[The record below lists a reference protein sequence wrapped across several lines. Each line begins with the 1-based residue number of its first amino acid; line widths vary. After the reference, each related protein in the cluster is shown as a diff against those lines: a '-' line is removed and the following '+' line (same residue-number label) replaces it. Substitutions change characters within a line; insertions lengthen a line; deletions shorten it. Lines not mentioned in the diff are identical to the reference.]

1 MAISCSL
8 LLLYA
13 AGSCANRCDAPF
25 HDNTGGCYC
34 HETCMF
40 TDDCCDDY
48 RVECREATTQPF
60 WSVFTA
66 RKQSLGQVNIFAHL
80 CHSVHNRGG
89 IPACIAGGI
98 PACLAGLQRGGIP
111 ACLAGLQGGGIPACF
126 AGLQA
131 HTNGGWS

>member
-1 MAISCSL
+1 MTISCFL

-48 RVECREATTQPF
+48 KTVCREATIQPF
-60 WSVFTA
+60 WSVFFCKFILRVA
-66 RKQSLGQVNIFAHL
+66 NKRFHVI
-80 CHSVHNRGG
+80 
-89 IPACIAGGI
+89 
-98 PACLAGLQRGGIP
+98 
-111 ACLAGLQGGGIPACF
+111 
-126 AGLQA
+126 
-131 HTNGGWS
+131 TNYSQIIILVTSG